1 MFTKLKPGAIREPG
15 APGAAGPD
23 ARTILMADVIRSRTM
38 DQARLI
44 ADFSRLCDAANRTF
58 RARLESPLTITL
70 GDEFQCVPDSW
81 LHGVELIL
89 HLEEESIRR
98 GLGFRMRYVLVRGLI
113 ETPINRKIGYGML
126 GSGLTHARELLQGAK
141 KSTAR
146 FRLEGGP
153 EPGTTLLNRLFVVYS
168 SLRDAWRP
176 AADFPLVASFLD
188 EEDYRTVARQHGKNP
203 SQIWKRRRSLQIV
216 PYLALRQAVM
226 EIAALS

>member
-1 MFTKLKPGAIREPG
+1 MAKKRKQSVVQEPG
-15 APGAAGPD
+15 VRTGTDPA
-23 ARTILMADVIRSRTM
+23 ARTILMADVIRSRVE

-126 GSGLTHARELLQGAK
+126 GAGLTHARELLQEAK

-153 EPGTTLLNRLFVVYS
+153 EPGTTFLNRLFVVYS

-176 AADFPLVASFLD
+176 AADFALVAAFLD
-188 EEDYRTVARQHGKNP
+188 EDDYRTVARSLGKNP
-203 SQIWKRRRSLQIV
+203 SQIWKRRRSLQVV
-216 PYLALRQAVM
+216 PYLALRKTIL
-226 EIAALS
+226 EIAALP